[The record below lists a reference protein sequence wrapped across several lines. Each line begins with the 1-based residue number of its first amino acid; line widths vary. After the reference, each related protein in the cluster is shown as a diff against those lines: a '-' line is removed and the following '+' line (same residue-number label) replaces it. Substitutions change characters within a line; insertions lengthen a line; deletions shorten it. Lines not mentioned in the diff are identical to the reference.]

1 MARRLKTDGRRC
13 MLDLANPF
21 EEIRD
26 RAIRACNYAEP
37 SISSGCQ
44 SDKMLAKK

>member
-1 MARRLKTDGRRC
+1 MARRLKADGRRC
-13 MLDLANPF
+13 MLDLVSPF